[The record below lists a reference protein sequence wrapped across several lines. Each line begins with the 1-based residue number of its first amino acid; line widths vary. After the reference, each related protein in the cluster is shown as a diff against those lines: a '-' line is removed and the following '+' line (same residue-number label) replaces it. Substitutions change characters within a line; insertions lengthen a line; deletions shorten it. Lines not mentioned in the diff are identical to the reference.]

1 MIQAY
6 DRAPNCAQKVD
17 LPLPEPAQHW
27 DSASVRRI
35 SALAADTT
43 SATQFDLAKLWLDA
57 CAGRLSVVDTFFSAE
72 RCYAI
77 ARRLPA
83 GARQRPLSAHRTQI
97 LERILL
103 GNRAK
108 VVALELALSPSTI
121 AGALTH
127 CLSYLGFA
135 ESPDRLPLLLVMAA
149 RAARTGAHFAA
160 RMSPLESQ
168 LGEVEVVSV
177 ARPVLKLADLL
188 SGAELEVTVRVV
200 EGLNHEAIAR
210 ARGTSKRTIA
220 NQIAA
225 AYRKLGVS
233 GRAEL
238 INQVMQ
244 L

>member
-1 MIQAY
+1 
-6 DRAPNCAQKVD
+6 
-17 LPLPEPAQHW
+17 
-27 DSASVRRI
+27 
-35 SALAADTT
+35 
-43 SATQFDLAKLWLDA
+43 
-57 CAGRLSVVDTFFSAE
+57 
-72 RCYAI
+72 
-77 ARRLPA
+77 
-83 GARQRPLSAHRTQI
+83 
-97 LERILL
+97 
-103 GNRAK
+103 
-108 VVALELALSPSTI
+108 
-121 AGALTH
+121 
-127 CLSYLGFA
+127 
-135 ESPDRLPLLLVMAA
+135 
-149 RAARTGAHFAA
+149 
-160 RMSPLESQ
+160 MSPLESQ
-168 LGEVEVVSV
+168 LGELEVVSV